1 MDHLHSTSHSYIL
14 QSFFSPGTPMSTSKF
29 RQLFGLHDPEFRL
42 VTSPWVT
49 PLALFFI
56 RFTLTVYAIAAGIFD
71 LFYNVLVIGE
81 GRR

>member
-1 MDHLHSTSHSYIL
+1 
-14 QSFFSPGTPMSTSKF
+14 MSTSKF
-29 RQLFGLHDPEFRL
+29 DTLLGLHDPEFRL

-56 RFTLTVYAIAAGIFD
+56 RLTLTFYAIAAGVFD